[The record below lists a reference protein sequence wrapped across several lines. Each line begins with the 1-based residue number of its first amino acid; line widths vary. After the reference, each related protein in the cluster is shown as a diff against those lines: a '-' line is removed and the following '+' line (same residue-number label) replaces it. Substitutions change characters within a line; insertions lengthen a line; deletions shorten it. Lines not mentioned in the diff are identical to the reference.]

1 MEALLQLVNVH
12 RWGHHHTKTNSTSFP
27 PVYALSQCFQHLSK
41 ADCLLCHSQSC
52 VTLSRCLPVTSG
64 RVFYDGCFLRY
75 DNYSFFNESVDPNR
89 DTVKCSGASATK
101 LGFQKDVGELIENVT
116 ESATAKGGFA
126 VVEGEGVYA
135 LAQCWES
142 VSSAGCRDCLE
153 KASKEVRGCLPS
165 REGRGLNAGCY
176 LRYSTEK
183 FFSNDKAEEKKS
195 GLFTLGE
202 MVAIAFASVTFLL
215 LSFFAAYATYARL
228 SKLKAERGNLGHIS
242 GSIRISSLMYKY
254 ETLEKATNYFDISRK
269 IGQGGAGSV
278 FIGTLPKGKNV
289 AVKRLFY
296 NTRQW
301 VDEFFNE
308 VNLISGIQHKNLVK
322 LLGCSIEGPE
332 SLLVYEYVPN
342 KSLDQFLFGIVW
354 IFYKVDKSIE
364 LVDPC
369 LKGNFPVEEAS
380 KALAIALLCTQ
391 ASAALRPA
399 MSEVVRML
407 SDKDYEIPM
416 PHQPPFLN
424 ARVLGPANSARALSV
439 DSMITNLLTKVEIF
453 CSSSA
458 SSDIQ
463 SSDGPPNSYDLKD
476 K

>member
-12 RWGHHHTKTNSTSFP
+12 RWGHHHTKTNSTAFP

-41 ADCLLCHSQSC
+41 SDCLLCHSQSC

-64 RVFYDGCFLRY
+64 RVFFDGCFLRY
-75 DNYSFFNESVDPNR
+75 DNYSFFNESVDTNR
-89 DTVKCSGASATK
+89 DSVKCSGASATK
-101 LGFQKDVGELIENVT
+101 LGFKKDVGELIENVT
-116 ESATAKGGFA
+116 ESAMAKGGFA
-126 VVEGEGVYA
+126 VVEGEGEGVYA

-183 FFSNDKAEEKKS
+183 FFSSDKAEEKKS
-195 GLFTLGE
+195 
-202 MVAIAFASVTFLL
+202 S
-215 LSFFAAYATYARL
+215 
-228 SKLKAERGNLGHIS
+228 ERSNLGHIS
-242 GSIRISSLMYKY
+242 GSVRISSLMYKY

-278 FIGTLPKGKNV
+278 FRGTLPKGKNV

-354 IFYKVDKSIE
+354 IFYKVDKLIE

-369 LKGNFPVEEAS
+369 LKDNFPAEEAF
-380 KALAIALLCTQ
+380 KVLAIALLCTQ

-407 SDKDYEIPM
+407 TDKDCEIPM

-439 DSMITNLLTKVEIF
+439 DSVITNLLTKVEVF
-453 CSSSA
+453 CSSSE
-458 SSDIQ
+458 SWDIQ
-463 SSDGPPNSYDLKD
+463 SSDGPPNSDDLKD